1 MKEYEK
7 PTVEIVDFDITEL
20 IMTEDE
26 DFNPNFSADIE
37 DW

>member
-20 IMTEDE
+20 IMNEEEDY
-26 DFNPNFSADIE
+26 NPDFSAGIE